1 MNLVADIGNTST
13 KLALFEGSRKI
24 VLSRIDEINC
34 ANLDKILSLN
44 NVGKAIVSSVKQLPE
59 FVTDLLLHRVPSVLV
74 LSHKTDLPFKN
85 EYETP
90 ETLGSD
96 RIAAI
101 AGAFQ
106 LFGGEKDV
114 LVIDA
119 GTAVTF
125 DFLSGNIY
133 KGGNISPGIAMR
145 FRALNQFTDKL
156 PLVTAVSGYSF
167 PGRNTTEAIA
177 AGVITGVI
185 YEINE
190 YIRTFEEKQPGI
202 KVIISG
208 GDGGMLIDKLN
219 YPVEYVPDIVIDGLN
234 YILEYNAQ

>member
-24 VLSRIDEINC
+24 ASGRVNDISGEE
-34 ANLDKILSLN
+34 LDKFLYLN
-44 NVGKAIVSSVKQLPE
+44 KAERAIVSSVRELPA
-59 FVTDLLLHRVPSVLV
+59 FVYNLIISRIPSVLI
-74 LSHKTDLPFKN
+74 LSHKTSLPFKN

-90 ETLGSD
+90 ETLGPD

-101 AGAFQ
+101 AGALQ
-106 LFGGEKDV
+106 LFGGKKDV

-125 DFLSGNIY
+125 DFLSGKTY
-133 KGGNISPGIAMR
+133 KGGNISPGVDMR
-145 FRALNQFTDKL
+145 FKALNHFTGKL
-156 PLVTAVSGYSF
+156 PLVTAASEYSF
-167 PGRNTTEAIA
+167 PGRNTTDAIA

-208 GDGGMLIDKLN
+208 GDGDMLKDKLD
-219 YPVEYVPDIVIDGLN
+219 YPVEHIPDIVINGLN
-234 YILEYNAQ
+234 YILEYNAL